1 MKSIIHFLLVIPI
14 QWRRMGGG
22 SAVNQNSSIYSVIP
36 AAFFCSSIFHQLFPC
51 FLLFFFFFLVHS
63 LLAGKNFFFDH
74 LPTTR
79 WWHLHPQPVEHICAG
94 PPVAAAASDV
104 ADTRQKRRKRKPF
117 DLLPPL
123 LLLLLLSFLASSL
136 FFFLLLFSSLLQG
149 CALQVKQTGSTFFQL
164 FLPLALTTF
173 SPSFSNYNR
182 LIFSCVCL
190 ASHRHFLPFP
200 FHGKH
205 TQKKKTRVCEKDN
218 GFRSSRYYFN
228 GRPPPKTRKFPKN
241 DFSPVDG
248 SIQSNQRIL
257 MILKIDQ
264 NQN

>member
-123 LLLLLLSFLASSL
+123 LLLLLLLSFLASSL
-136 FFFLLLFSSLLQG
+136 FFFALILVAATRLCPTGQTDGVDILSALFTFSPHNLFSI
-149 CALQVKQTGSTFFQL
+149 FFQL
-164 FLPLALTTF
+164 QP
-173 SPSFSNYNR
+173 PH
-182 LIFSCVCL
+182 IFVCVSC
-190 ASHRHFLPFP
+190 FP
-200 FHGKH
+200 QAFPPISIPRETH
-205 TQKKKTRVCEKDN
+205 TKKRDACV
-218 GFRSSRYYFN
+218 
-228 GRPPPKTRKFPKN
+228 RK
-241 DFSPVDG
+241 
-248 SIQSNQRIL
+248 R
-257 MILKIDQ
+257 
-264 NQN
+264 